1 MCGGTDSAATVKGNT
16 TPEQDEA
23 QRRRNIARED
33 EKANFRTAEQQA
45 AARKNAETKGE
56 TANTFQQREAEMQGF
71 GIKPPPDAPDAADE
85 MLRKRRA
92 AEATS
97 LMLGRG
103 RKDTMRPSTFG
114 DMAIGK
120 SKLYGGGGS

>member
-1 MCGGTDSAATVKGNT
+1 MCGGTDSAATVKGT
-16 TPEQDEA
+16 TTKAQDDE
-23 QRRRNIARED
+23 QRRRNSIRVD
-33 EKANFRTAEQQA
+33 EGANYRTAEEQA
-45 AARKNAETKGE
+45 AAKKAVETPGE
-56 TANTFQQREAEMQGF
+56 TSSTYQEREKEMQGF

-85 MLRKRRA
+85 LLRKRRA